1 MRSLASFPAIALLI
15 SVNPPAAGASEM
27 TSLPAGTYTPFQRV
41 KPAGAANPVTSK
53 PRDIAAFRLEVT
65 PVTNVEFL
73 VFVTEHSEWRRSR
86 VKPIFADARYLAR
99 WVDDLHFED
108 AEAANEPVTNISWFA
123 AHAYCRARGQRLPTT
138 EEWEYALADG
148 GRDREEIRRIS
159 LVWFARPNASRSDA
173 VGKGAPNGY
182 GLRDMVGLVWEW
194 TLDFDAFAV
203 SAESRDPNGKNSAA
217 FCGGAAAGVS
227 DPSDYAAFMRY
238 SMRASLKANYTSDNV
253 GFRCA
258 GDP

>member
-1 MRSLASFPAIALLI
+1 VRSLSSFPAVALLI
-15 SVNPPAAGASEM
+15 SVNAFTSGANEM
-27 TSLPAGTYTPFQRV
+27 ASLPAGSYAPFQRV
-41 KPAGAANPVTSK
+41 KAAAAASPAMSK
-53 PRDIAAFRLEVT
+53 PGEIAAFRLEVA
-65 PVTNVEFL
+65 PVTNMEFL
-73 VFVTEHSEWRRSR
+73 AFVTEHSEWRRSR

-99 WVDDLHFED
+99 WADDLHLVD
-108 AEAANEPVTNISWFA
+108 AEAADEPVTNISWFA

-148 GRDREEIRRIS
+148 GRGQDEVRRIS
-159 LVWFARPNASRSDA
+159 LGWFARPNASRPDA
-173 VGKGAPNGY
+173 VGTGAPNGY
-182 GLRDMVGLVWEW
+182 GLKDMVGLVWEW
-194 TLDFDAFAV
+194 THDFDAFAV

-217 FCGGAAAGVS
+217 FCGAAAAGVS
-227 DPSDYAAFMRY
+227 DPSDYPAFMRY